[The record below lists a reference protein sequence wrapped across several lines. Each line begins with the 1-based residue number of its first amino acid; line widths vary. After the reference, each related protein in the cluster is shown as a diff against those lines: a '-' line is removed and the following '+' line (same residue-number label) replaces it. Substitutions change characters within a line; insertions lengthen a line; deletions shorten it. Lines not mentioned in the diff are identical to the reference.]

1 MHGCLRWFCRCAA
14 MVCGEMVAVCEAM
27 LGLVLFIDL
36 GLGI

>member
-1 MHGCLRWFCRCAA
+1 MC
-14 MVCGEMVAVCEAM
+14 CGGLDEMVAVCEAM